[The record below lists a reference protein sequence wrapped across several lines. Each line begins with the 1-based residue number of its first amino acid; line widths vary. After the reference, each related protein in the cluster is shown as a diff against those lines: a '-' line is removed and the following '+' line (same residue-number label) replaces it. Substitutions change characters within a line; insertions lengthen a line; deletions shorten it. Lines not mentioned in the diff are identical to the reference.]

1 MPTNP
6 ASINVVLVD
15 DHPLFRFGLR
25 AALESAGD
33 IAVIGEAAGVEEAV
47 RLTLQA
53 GPDVVL
59 MDLELGEPGASGI
72 EATRRL
78 SAEAPEVAVLVL
90 TMSKDDD
97 HLLAAV
103 RAGAR
108 GYLVKGA
115 GREEVLHA
123 VRTAAAGGAVFG
135 AGVAA
140 RITQLVTGAGT
151 ARNPEVLPQ
160 LTSRERQVLDLVAR
174 GLANHRI
181 AAELGLSEKTVRNH
195 VSRIFDKLHVTCR
208 AEAVVRA
215 RDAGLGTASDG

>member
-6 ASINVVLVD
+6 SPITVVLVD

-25 AALESAGD
+25 AALESADD
-33 IAVIGEAAGVEEAV
+33 ITVVGEGADAEEAV

-53 GPDVVL
+53 APDVVL
-59 MDLELGEPGASGI
+59 MDLELGAPGASGI

-78 SAEAPEVAVLVL
+78 SVEAPQIAVLML

-115 GREEVLHA
+115 GREEVLYA

-140 RITQLVTGAGT
+140 RITQLLTGAGT
-151 ARNPEVLPQ
+151 ARNAEVLPQ
-160 LTSRERQVLDLVAR
+160 LTSREREVLDLVAR

-181 AAELGLSEKTVRNH
+181 AGELGLSEKTVRNH
-195 VSRIFDKLHVTCR
+195 VSRIFDKLQVTCR
-208 AEAVVRA
+208 AEAVARA

>member
-1 MPTNP
+1 MK
-6 ASINVVLVD
+6 VVLVD

-25 AALESAGD
+25 AALESSSD
-33 IAVIGEAAGVEEAV
+33 IAVVGEAADLDSAV
-47 RLTLQA
+47 AATLA
-53 GPDVVL
+53 TAADVVL
-59 MDLELGEPGASGI
+59 MDLELGTPGASGI

-78 SAEAPEVAVLVL
+78 AAEAPTVAVLVL

-123 VRTAAAGGAVFG
+123 VRTAAAGGAVFC
-135 AGVAA
+135 AGVAP
-140 RITQLVTGAGT
+140 RVTQLLRGTGT

-160 LTSRERQVLDLVAR
+160 LTAREREVLDHVAR
-174 GLANHRI
+174 GKANHRI
-181 AAELGLSEKTVRNH
+181 AQQLGLSEKTVRNH
-195 VSRIFDKLHVTCR
+195 VSHILDKMQAASR
-208 AEAVVRA
+208 AELVARA
-215 RDAGLGTASDG
+215 RAAGLGEDVDD